1 MKQLRDMAEYDT
13 IIIGSGAGGLAAAIC
28 LARAGQHVLVL
39 EQHYVPGG
47 WCHSFYLDGH
57 RFSPGVHYLG
67 LLGPGQGT
75 RQLYEGLGIANNLT
89 FFRMNPAAYEH
100 CWIGNERVDLPADFE
115 ELYEQLAA
123 RFPHEREGLRKYL
136 TVVRQVNEQLHL
148 IPKMSG
154 FWDNITIPFRT
165 AQLGKYGLF
174 SLKRVM
180 DWHIKD
186 RLLQGILNVQCG
198 DHGLPPALAS
208 FPLHCAVMG
217 HYQAGGF
224 YPSGGGAALVKAMT
238 STLKRHGGEVRT
250 SAAVRRIL
258 TEPAGPKKTRA
269 VGVELASGEIIRA
282 KRIISNADPAKTYGM
297 VGHEH
302 LSPKLLAK
310 LAKTSYSVTSLM
322 LFLVVDMDV
331 RAAGLDSGN
340 IWMLR
345 HPDLDKLFSEMKAA
359 DILAEDEFPALF
371 ISCTTI
377 KDPASFDGRHHCLE
391 VVTFLD
397 FKAFETFDKGGD
409 YHTSAYAQFKE
420 RIIEK
425 LLNSVEKAV
434 PGIRAHIVTQE
445 LGTPLTNEFYVQS
458 TRGNVY
464 GTEKNFRQT
473 GPFAFGNKSEI
484 EGLYL
489 CGASILSHGVAGA
502 TYSGVQTAARILNSS
517 MDAQL
522 VPEPGQAVR
531 VYEAE
536 DPATWPEW
544 VHQKRRDRARR
555 LHSQPQP

>member
-1 MKQLRDMAEYDT
+1 MAEYDT

-28 LARAGQHVLVL
+28 LARAGQRVLVL

-75 RQLYEGLGIANNLT
+75 RQLYEGLGIANDLT

-100 CWIGNERVDLPADFE
+100 CWIGDERVDLPADFGQ
-115 ELYEQLAA
+115 LYEQLAA

-186 RLLQGILNVQCG
+186 PLLQGILNVQCG
-198 DHGLPPALAS
+198 DHGLPPAQAS

-217 HYQAGGF
+217 HYLEGGF
-224 YPSGGGAALVKAMT
+224 YPSGGGAAIVKAMT
-238 STLKRHGGEVRT
+238 LALKRHGGEIRT
-250 SAAVRRIL
+250 GAAVARIL
-258 TEPAGPKKTRA
+258 TEPAGKKTRA
-269 VGVELASGEIIRA
+269 MGVELASGEVIHADRV
-282 KRIISNADPAKTYGM
+282 ISNADPAKTYQL

-302 LSPKLLAK
+302 ISPKLKAK

-322 LFLVVDMDV
+322 LFLTVDMDV

-340 IWMLR
+340 IWMMR
-345 HPDLDKLFSEMKAA
+345 HPDLDKLFGEMKAA
-359 DILAEDEFPALF
+359 DILAEEEFPALF
-371 ISCTTI
+371 LSCTTL

-397 FKAFETFDKGGD
+397 FKAFEEFDRGGD
-409 YHTSAYAQFKE
+409 DYHSSAYEQFKA
-420 RIIEK
+420 RIADK

-434 PGIRAHIVTQE
+434 PGIRAHIVRQD
-445 LGTPLTNEFYVQS
+445 LGTPLTNEFYVQA

-464 GTEKNFRQT
+464 GTEKNFWQT
-473 GPFAFGNKSEI
+473 GPFAFGNQSEI

-502 TYSGVQTAARILNSS
+502 SYSGVQTAARILNSS
-517 MDAQL
+517 MDEQL
-522 VPEPGQAVR
+522 APQPDQAVR

-536 DPATWPEW
+536 DPTTWPDW
-544 VHQKRRDRARR
+544 VRQKRADRQRR
-555 LHSQPQP
+555 RQALPQ